1 MQTRS
6 QRKEEQGTGMNRSH
20 MTDLEKKSFYSFLG
34 LYIASSLLF
43 ISLVGYWYYE
53 AQKSALV
60 NETYYKLEHLAD
72 VKSGEIIMAHMSG
85 QPLKDVYVP
94 PNIVLALVDT
104 SGKVVEG
111 KLVDPTMNF
120 ELGYFEWNG
129 YNILISDAPREHL
142 NIQYVVVQ
150 SKMLAAQLVS
160 LKQTVLKVLVLVFL
174 FIIIVAWLL
183 SKLFMKPVRERVD
196 QIERF
201 LNDITH
207 ELNTPISSLSMAT
220 DQALKQGQ
228 CTEKTLRNVSIST
241 KQLYDIYRSLTYL
254 NFQKKEELSEV
265 LQLDEIL
272 KRSVAYYKP
281 LADIKRI
288 TFETD
293 IHETTCVVPES
304 QITLL
309 FGNLIGNAIKY
320 SSQRSNIFISL
331 KGRVLTIK
339 DEGIGIEADK
349 QKEIFEK
356 FKRGT
361 AYSGGFGVGLSIVK
375 SICDEHGIKIELDST
390 LGEGTEFRLYL

>member
-1 MQTRS
+1 
-6 QRKEEQGTGMNRSH
+6 
-20 MTDLEKKSFYSFLG
+20 MTDLETNSFYSFLG

-53 AQKSALV
+53 AQKSALI

-85 QPLKDVYVP
+85 EPVKDVFVP
-94 PNIVLALVDT
+94 KDITLALVDT

-111 KLVDPTMNF
+111 KLIDPEMAF
-120 ELGYFEWNG
+120 ETGYFEWNG
-129 YNILISDAPREHL
+129 YNILISDAPHEHM
-142 NIQYVVVQ
+142 NIKYVVVQ
-150 SKMLAAQLVS
+150 SDMLSSQLAALQ
-160 LKQTVLKVLVLVFL
+160 QTVLKVLALVFI

-220 DQALKQGQ
+220 DQALKQGE

-254 NFQKKEELSEV
+254 NFKKKEEVFEV

-272 KRSVAYYKP
+272 KKSVAYYKP

-288 TFETD
+288 AFETD
-293 IHETTCVVPES
+293 IHETTCIVPES

-320 SSQRSNIFISL
+320 SSQRSTIVITL
-331 KGRVLTIK
+331 KARVLTIK
-339 DEGIGIEADK
+339 DEGIGIETDK

-361 AYSGGFGVGLSIVK
+361 SYSGGFGVGLNIVK
-375 SICDEHGIKIELDST
+375 SICDEHGIKIELDSE
-390 LGEGTEFRLYL
+390 LGVGTEFRLYL

>member
-1 MQTRS
+1 MS
-6 QRKEEQGTGMNRSH
+6 RSH
-20 MTDLEKKSFYSFLG
+20 MTDLETKSFYSFLG
-34 LYIASSLLF
+34 LYIFSSLLF
-43 ISLVGYWYYE
+43 VSLVGYWYYE

-85 QPLKDVYVP
+85 QPLKDVIVP
-94 PNIVLALVDT
+94 EDIILALVDT
-104 SGKVVEG
+104 SGKLVEG
-111 KLVDPTMNF
+111 KLIDPEMKF
-120 ELGYFEWNG
+120 EIGYFEWNG
-129 YNILISDAPREHL
+129 YNILISDAPHEHM
-142 NIQYVVVQ
+142 NIKYVVVQ
-150 SKMLAAQLVS
+150 SDMLSAQLAALQ
-160 LKQTVLKVLVLVFL
+160 KTVLKVLALVFI

-183 SKLFMKPVRERVD
+183 SKLFMKPVRERVE

-207 ELNTPISSLSMAT
+207 ELNTPISSLTMAT

-254 NFQKKEELSEV
+254 NFKKKEEVSEV
-265 LQLDEIL
+265 LELDEIL
-272 KRSVAYYKP
+272 KKSVVYYKP

-293 IHETTCVVPES
+293 IQETTCVVPES

-320 SSQRSNIFISL
+320 SSPRSKITVSL
-331 KGRVLTIK
+331 KERVLTIK
-339 DEGIGIEADK
+339 DEGIGIEPEK

-361 AYSGGFGVGLSIVK
+361 DYSGGFGVGLNIVK
-375 SICDEHGIKIELDST
+375 SICDEHGINIELDSEP
-390 LGEGTEFRLYL
+390 GVGTEFRLYL

>member
-1 MQTRS
+1 
-6 QRKEEQGTGMNRSH
+6 

-34 LYIASSLLF
+34 LYIVSSLLF

-53 AQKSALV
+53 AQKSALI

-72 VKSGEIIMAHMSG
+72 VKSGEIIMAHMSKE
-85 QPLKDVYVP
+85 PVKDVFVP
-94 PNIVLALVDT
+94 KDITLALVDT

-111 KLVDPTMNF
+111 KLIAPEMVF
-120 ELGYFEWNG
+120 ETGYFEWNG

-142 NIQYVVVQ
+142 NIKYVVVQ
-150 SKMLAAQLVS
+150 SKMLSSQLAALQ
-160 LKQTVLKVLVLVFL
+160 KTVLKVLVLVFL
-174 FIIIVAWLL
+174 FVIIVAWML

-207 ELNTPISSLSMAT
+207 ELNTPISSLTMAT
-220 DQALKQGQ
+220 DQALKQGE

-254 NFQKKEELSEV
+254 NFKKKEEVSEV
-265 LQLDEIL
+265 LQLDAIL
-272 KRSVAYYKP
+272 KKSVIYYKP

-293 IHETTCVVPES
+293 IEETTCVVPES

-320 SSQRSNIFISL
+320 SSPRSKITVSL
-331 KGRVLTIK
+331 KDRILTIK
-339 DEGIGIEADK
+339 DEGIGIDPEK

-361 AYSGGFGVGLSIVK
+361 DYSGGFGVGLNIVK
-375 SICDEHGIKIELDST
+375 SICDEYGIKIELDSE
-390 LGEGTEFRLYL
+390 LGVGTEFRLYLSL

>member
-1 MQTRS
+1 
-6 QRKEEQGTGMNRSH
+6 MNRSH
-20 MTDLEKKSFYSFLG
+20 MTDLESKSFYSFLG

-53 AQKSALV
+53 AQKSARI

-72 VKSGEIIMAHMSG
+72 VKSGEIIMSHMSG
-85 QPLKDVYVP
+85 EPVKDVFVP
-94 PNIVLALVDT
+94 KDITLALVNT
-104 SGKVVEG
+104 AGKVVEG
-111 KLVDPTMNF
+111 KLIDPEMAF
-120 ELGYFEWNG
+120 ETGYFEWNG
-129 YNILISDAPREHL
+129 YNILISDAPHEHM
-142 NIQYVVVQ
+142 NIKYVVVQ
-150 SKMLAAQLVS
+150 SDMLSAQLAT
-160 LKQTVLKVLVLVFL
+160 LQKTVLKVLLLVFFL
-174 FIIIVAWLL
+174 VIIVAWLL

-207 ELNTPISSLSMAT
+207 ELNTPISSLTMAT
-220 DQALKQGQ
+220 DQALKQGE

-241 KQLYDIYRSLTYL
+241 KQLYDIYHSLTYL
-254 NFQKKEELSEV
+254 NFKKKEEISEV

-272 KRSVAYYKP
+272 KKSVVYYKP

-293 IHETTCVVPES
+293 IQETTCVVPES

-320 SSQRSNIFISL
+320 SSPRSKITISL
-331 KGRVLTIK
+331 RDRILSIK
-339 DEGIGIEADK
+339 DEGIGIDPEK

-361 AYSGGFGVGLSIVK
+361 EYSGGFGVGLNIVK
-375 SICDEHGIKIELDST
+375 SICDEHGIKIELDSEP
-390 LGEGTEFRLYL
+390 GKGTEFRLYL